1 MAVYPSK
8 QLKGNPK
15 MKIDL
20 SRNIDFDATLPI
32 GPVRV
37 FTASVLTLELKGIP
51 SKRGEKKVASVAV
64 AVTNADGMTST
75 AEAVKIGSVWFV
87 RFAASNFANYGTV
100 ENGVAVSLVYDDDSR
115 EVIARGQFEV
125 VAATADAKP
134 GDPSAAY
141 VSKGDSLYVKS
152 AVIDG
157 VQHYLLQS
165 MVYDAEMEAW
175 GAEWTGDYILVD
187 GEFVAA
193 DATENA

>member
-1 MAVYPSK
+1 
-8 QLKGNPK
+8 

-37 FTASVLTLELKGIP
+37 FTASVLSLELKGIP
-51 SKRGEKKVASVAV
+51 SKRGEKKVAAVSV
-64 AVTNADGMTST
+64 AVTNADAMTAT
-75 AEAVKIGSVWFV
+75 AEAVKIGSIWFV
-87 RFAASNFANYGTV
+87 RFAASNFKNYGTV
-100 ENGVAVSLVYDDDSR
+100 ENGVSVSLVYDDDSR
-115 EVIARGQFEV
+115 EVIGRGQFEV
-125 VAATADAKP
+125 VAATADAQP

-141 VSKGDSLYVKS
+141 VAKGDSLYVKS
-152 AVIDG
+152 AVVDG

-187 GEFVAA
+187 GEFVAS

>member
-1 MAVYPSK
+1 
-8 QLKGNPK
+8 

-37 FTASVLTLELKGIP
+37 FTASVLSLELKGIP
-51 SKRGEKKVASVAV
+51 SKRGEKKVASVSV
-64 AVTNADGMTST
+64 AVTNADAMTAT

-87 RFAASNFANYGTV
+87 RFAASNFKNYGTV

-115 EVIARGQFEV
+115 EVIGRGQFEV
-125 VAATADAKP
+125 VAASADAQP

-152 AVIDG
+152 RVDEQD

>member
-1 MAVYPSK
+1 
-8 QLKGNPK
+8 

-37 FTASVLTLELKGIP
+37 FTSSVLTLELKGIP
-51 SKRGEKKVASVAV
+51 PRRGEKKVASVAV
-64 AVTNADGMTST
+64 TVTNADAQPAT

-87 RFAASNFANYGTV
+87 RFAASNFKNYGTV
-100 ENGVAVSLVYDDDSR
+100 ENGVTVSLVYDDDSR
-115 EVIARGQFEV
+115 EVVGRGQFEI

-134 GDPSAAY
+134 GDPTAAY
-141 VSKGDSLYVKS
+141 VAKGDSLYVKS
-152 AVIDG
+152 AVVGG

-175 GAEWTGDYILVD
+175 GAEWTGDYVLVD

>member
-1 MAVYPSK
+1 
-8 QLKGNPK
+8 

-37 FTASVLTLELKGIP
+37 FTASVLSLELKGIP

-64 AVTNADGMTST
+64 AVTNADAMTASAT
-75 AEAVKIGSVWFV
+75 AVKIGSVWFV

-115 EVIARGQFEV
+115 EVIGRGQFEV
-125 VAATADAKP
+125 VAATADAQP

-141 VSKGDSLYVKS
+141 VAKGDSLYVKS
-152 AVIDG
+152 AVVDG

-187 GEFVAA
+187 GEFVAS

>member
-1 MAVYPSK
+1 
-8 QLKGNPK
+8 

-37 FTASVLTLELKGIP
+37 FTASVLSLELKGIP

-64 AVTNADGMTST
+64 TVTNADAQPAT
-75 AEAVKIGSVWFV
+75 AEAVKIGPVWFV
-87 RFAASNFANYGTV
+87 RFAATNFENYGTV
-100 ENGVAVSLVYDDDSR
+100 ENGVSVSLVYDDDSR
-115 EVIARGQFEV
+115 ECVARGQFEV
-125 VAATADAKP
+125 VAATADARP
-134 GDPSAAY
+134 GDPNAAY
-141 VSKGDSLYVKS
+141 VAKGDSLYVKS
-152 AVIDG
+152 AVVDG

-187 GEFVAA
+187 GEFVAS